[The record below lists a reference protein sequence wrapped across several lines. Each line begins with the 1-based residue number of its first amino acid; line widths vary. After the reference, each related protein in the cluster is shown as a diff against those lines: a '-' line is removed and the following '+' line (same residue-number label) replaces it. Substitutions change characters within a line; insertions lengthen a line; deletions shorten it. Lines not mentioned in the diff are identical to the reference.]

1 MNNGASQQ
9 SGCGFSQAFADQTS
23 KYDNAARKP
32 RCKWGSGVL
41 NKKTGIIRSDKR
53 KKQNYVT

>member
-9 SGCGFSQAFADQTS
+9 SGCGFSQAFADQTP
-23 KYDNAARKP
+23 KYDNAARKR

-41 NKKTGIIRSDKR
+41 NKKTSIIRPDRR
-53 KKQNYVT
+53 KKTKYVT